1 MASNGSPARA
11 YEKSAIWNVWRT
23 NMTMKVTSTVH
34 GAISIVNAIATGF
47 GSAMGISLKVKVQIK
62 SKKGRGIIFQ
72 KGGGSVM
79 IKKIVYDIL
88 PSKYLNNNQLLININ
103 SEIPS
108 GIGLKSSSA
117 VSNAVAL
124 ACKSLMNEE
133 INDDFVLNRAI
144 DASLYAKTT
153 ITGAYDDSTACYY
166 GGFVTTDNYNRK
178 ILKREDSPTDINTII
193 YLPNNKKRGDI
204 TRLKLLSDIYLEAFQ
219 LAYSG
224 QYWKAMKLNGVLT
237 SSLVSNSYSI
247 TRICLE
253 NGALAASISGN
264 GPAIA
269 AVVHEG
275 KVQKIKSILSNLDG
289 RVIISRTNNQKAS
302 AVREVG

>member
-1 MASNGSPARA
+1 MS
-11 YEKSAIWNVWRT
+11 I
-23 NMTMKVTSTVH
+23 KVTTIVH

-47 GSAMGISLKVKVQIK
+47 GSAMGISLKVKVEIN
-62 SKKGRGIIFQ
+62 SKKGSGIIFQ
-72 KGGGSVM
+72 KGAGSTM
-79 IKKIVYDIL
+79 IKKIIYDVL
-88 PSKYLNNNQLLININ
+88 ASKYLNNNQLLININ

-108 GIGLKSSSA
+108 GMGLKSSSA

-124 ACKSLMNEE
+124 ACKSLLNRD
-133 INDDFVLNRAI
+133 IHDDIVLNSAI

-166 GGFVTTDNYNRK
+166 VGFVTTDNYKRK
-178 ILKREDSPTDINTII
+178 LLKREDSPNDIFAVI
-193 YLPNNKKRGDI
+193 YLPNNNKRGDV

-224 QYWKAMKLNGVLT
+224 QYWKAMTLNGVLT
-237 SSLVSNSYSI
+237 SSLISNSYNI
-247 TRICLE
+247 TRLCLE

-269 AVVHEG
+269 AVVHES
-275 KVQKIKSILSNLDG
+275 KVQRVKSILSNLNG
-289 RVIISRTNNQKAS
+289 RIIVSQTNNQKATS
-302 AVREVG
+302 LREVG

>member
-1 MASNGSPARA
+1 
-11 YEKSAIWNVWRT
+11 
-23 NMTMKVTSTVH
+23 MTIKVTSIVH
-34 GAISIVNAIATGF
+34 GAISIVNAVATGY
-47 GSAMGISLKVKVQIK
+47 GSAMGISLNVKVEII
-62 SKKGRGIIFQ
+62 SKKGSGLIFQ
-72 KGGGSVM
+72 KGGGSLM
-79 IKKIVYDIL
+79 IKKIIYDVL
-88 PSKYLNNNQLLININ
+88 ESKYINNNQLLININ

-108 GIGLKSSSA
+108 GMGLKSSSA

-124 ACKSLMNEE
+124 ACNSLTNKE
-133 INDDFVLNRAI
+133 INDEVVLNSAI
-144 DASLYAKTT
+144 EASLYAKTT

-166 GGFVTTDNYNRK
+166 GGFVTTDNYKRK
-178 ILKREDSPTDINTII
+178 IWKRENSPTDMSAVIF
-193 YLPNNKKRGDI
+193 LPNNKKRGDV

-237 SSLVSNSYSI
+237 SSLLSNSYTI
-247 TRICLE
+247 TRMCLE

-269 AVVHEG
+269 AVVRESE
-275 KVQKIKSILSNLDG
+275 VQKIKSVLSNLDG

-302 AVREVG
+302 TVREVG

>member
-1 MASNGSPARA
+1 MS
-11 YEKSAIWNVWRT
+11 I
-23 NMTMKVTSTVH
+23 KVTTIVH

-47 GSAMGISLKVKVQIK
+47 GSAMGISLKVKVEIN
-62 SKKGRGIIFQ
+62 SKKGSGIIFQ
-72 KGGGSVM
+72 KGAGSTM
-79 IKKIVYDIL
+79 IKKIIYDVL
-88 PSKYLNNNQLLININ
+88 ASKYLNNNQLLININ

-108 GIGLKSSSA
+108 GMGLKSSSA

-124 ACKSLMNEE
+124 ACKSLLNRE
-133 INDDFVLNRAI
+133 INDDIVLNSAI

-166 GGFVTTDNYNRK
+166 GGFVTTDNYKRK
-178 ILKREDSPTDINTII
+178 LLKREDSPNDIFAVI
-193 YLPNNKKRGDI
+193 YLPSNNKRGDV

-224 QYWKAMKLNGVLT
+224 QYWKAMTLNGVLT
-237 SSLVSNSYSI
+237 SSLISNSYNI
-247 TRICLE
+247 TRLCLE

-269 AVVHEG
+269 AVVHES
-275 KVQKIKSILSNLDG
+275 KVQRVKSILSNLNG
-289 RVIISRTNNQKAS
+289 RIIVSQTNNQKATS
-302 AVREVG
+302 LREVG

>member
-1 MASNGSPARA
+1 
-11 YEKSAIWNVWRT
+11 
-23 NMTMKVTSTVH
+23 MTSIVH
-34 GAISIVNAIATGF
+34 GAISIVNAVATGY
-47 GSAMGISLKVKVQIK
+47 GSAMGISLNVKVEII
-62 SKKGRGIIFQ
+62 SKKGSGLIFQ
-72 KGGGSVM
+72 KGGGSLM
-79 IKKIVYDIL
+79 IKKIIYDVL
-88 PSKYLNNNQLLININ
+88 QSKYINNNQLLININ

-108 GIGLKSSSA
+108 GMGLKSSSA

-124 ACKSLMNEE
+124 ACISLTNKE
-133 INDDFVLNRAI
+133 ISDEFVLNSAV

-166 GGFVTTDNYNRK
+166 GGFVTTDNYKRK
-178 ILKREDSPTDINTII
+178 IWKRENSPTDISAVIF
-193 YLPNNKKRGDI
+193 LPNNKKREDV

-224 QYWKAMKLNGVLT
+224 QYWKAMTLNGVLT
-237 SSLVSNSYSI
+237 SSLLSNSYTI
-247 TRICLE
+247 TRMCLE

-269 AVVHEG
+269 AVVRESE
-275 KVQKIKSILSNLDG
+275 VQKIKSVLSNLDG

-302 AVREVG
+302 TVREVG

>member
-1 MASNGSPARA
+1 
-11 YEKSAIWNVWRT
+11 
-23 NMTMKVTSTVH
+23 MTIKVTSIVH
-34 GAISIVNAIATGF
+34 GAISIVNAVASGF
-47 GSAMGISLKVKVQIK
+47 GSAMGISLSVKVEIN
-62 SKKGRGIIFQ
+62 SKKGSGIIFQ
-72 KGGGSVM
+72 KGGGTGM
-79 IKKIVYDIL
+79 IKKIIYDIL

-108 GIGLKSSSA
+108 GMGLKSSSA

-124 ACKSLMNEE
+124 ACKYLMNKE
-133 INDDFVLNRAI
+133 INDDFVLNSAI

-166 GGFVTTDNYNRK
+166 GGFVTTDNYKRK
-178 ILKREDSPTDINTII
+178 ILKRENSPTDISVVL
-193 YLPNNKKRGDI
+193 YLPNNKKRGDV

-224 QYWKAMKLNGVLT
+224 QYWKAMTLNGVLT
-237 SSLVSNSYSI
+237 SSLISNSN
-247 TRICLE
+247 RICLE

-269 AVVHEG
+269 AVVNEG

-289 RVIISRTNNQKAS
+289 RVIVSGTNNQKAS